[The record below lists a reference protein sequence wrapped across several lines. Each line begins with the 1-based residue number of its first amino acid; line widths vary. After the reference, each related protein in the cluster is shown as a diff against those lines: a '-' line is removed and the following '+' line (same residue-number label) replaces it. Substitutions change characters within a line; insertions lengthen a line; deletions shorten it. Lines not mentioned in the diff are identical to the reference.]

1 MRLARPGAAQIP
13 SGWRPKRSAKARLA
27 SSAPS
32 VRSRRSVDIAPYL
45 LDRAGL
51 VSSTN
56 RTMVDQPSKH
66 STPPGAR
73 PTENT
78 CTTSLYRR
86 FPSRAVLVVHRAV
99 GVGGLMEV
107 MQLRRPLCR
116 DHHFHFFLVPSTR
129 SPARPGMGH
138 PRWHQGPLR
147 FLGIVM
153 PSMDF
158 DKKLRPRKK
167 RHAGP
172 ERPWTCV

>member
-13 SGWRPKRSAKARLA
+13 SGWQPKRSAKARLA

-56 RTMVDQPSKH
+56 RTMVDPPSKH
-66 STPPGAR
+66 SNPPGAR

-86 FPSRAVLVVHRAV
+86 FPVLVVHCAV

-107 MQLRRPLCR
+107 MQVRRPLCR
-116 DHHFHFFLVPSTR
+116 DHHFHFLGPSTR
-129 SPARPGMGH
+129 SPVPPGMGTLVGIRSLAL
-138 PRWHQGPLR
+138 PWHSEAYDGLR
-147 FLGIVM
+147 QEVAA
-153 PSMDF
+153 
-158 DKKLRPRKK
+158 RKSGMGG
-167 RHAGP
+167 RRG
-172 ERPWTCV
+172 RG

>member
-1 MRLARPGAAQIP
+1 MRVARPGAAQIP
-13 SGWRPKRSAKARLA
+13 SRWRPKRSAKARLA

-56 RTMVDQPSKH
+56 RTMVDPPSKH
-66 STPPGAR
+66 SNPPGAR

-116 DHHFHFFLVPSTR
+116 DHHFHFLVPSTR
-129 SPARPGMGH
+129 SPVRPGMGI
-138 PRWHQGPLR
+138 LD
-147 FLGIVM
+147 GIRV
-153 PSMDF
+153 PCAS
-158 DKKLRPRKK
+158 L
-167 RHAGP
+167 A
-172 ERPWTCV
+172 